1 LEILD
6 PDLLLENVDGDREL
20 LAEIVG
26 LFFESSRDL
35 HGALRKAVSR
45 GDSDAVHRSAHQL
58 KGALANVG
66 AKAATQAAQEL
77 ETLGRRR
84 SMAGLEDAL
93 FALEHELGRLKP
105 ALEELIRSDPR

>member
-1 LEILD
+1 MDILD
-6 PDLLLENVDGDREL
+6 PALLLENLDGDREL
-20 LAEIVG
+20 LAEIIW
-26 LFFESSRDL
+26 LFLESSRDL
-35 HGALRKAVSR
+35 HGALRQAVSR
-45 GDSDAVHRSAHQL
+45 GDTDAVHRSAHQL

-66 AKAATQAAQEL
+66 AQAATHAAQQL

-105 ALEELIRSDPR
+105 ALEELVRSDT